1 MGYTLNELD
10 LFTQTR
16 INGLAIKSQ
25 YWVKRASHEIWKITQ
40 GTISWVSLTELRDYV
55 LSRWTSLDAH
65 KKVLGLANSFL
76 KYLAKIRMD
85 IRYSNF
91 SICLELSRSVKE
103 RKMITQRI
111 VTLNDITSILTYI
124 KKSYV
129 DGSIDEYRYQHYTAF
144 ILFGAYTGQ
153 RSMAT
158 ISRLTVGQFNSALES
173 EKPVILVKSSQDKIR
188 MEHYVPIH
196 PGIVDLLSQLCKGKA
211 EDAPMFEYN
220 SFWMWLKRQSIS
232 LSQNGNHFVMGD
244 LRKFAEQYGDV
255 IGWEQSNRAYILTH
269 GVSGIDWKY
278 YKHPLPEHVHDN
290 YMKYWEN
297 IILNDELKSK

>member
-1 MGYTLNELD
+1 
-10 LFTQTR
+10 
-16 INGLAIKSQ
+16 
-25 YWVKRASHEIWKITQ
+25 
-40 GTISWVSLTELRDYV
+40 
-55 LSRWTSLDAH
+55 
-65 KKVLGLANSFL
+65 
-76 KYLAKIRMD
+76 
-85 IRYSNF
+85 
-91 SICLELSRSVKE
+91 
-103 RKMITQRI
+103 MITQRI

-232 LSQNGNHFVMGD
+232 LSQNGLSLIH
-244 LRKFAEQYGDV
+244 
-255 IGWEQSNRAYILTH
+255 I
-269 GVSGIDWKY
+269 
-278 YKHPLPEHVHDN
+278 
-290 YMKYWEN
+290 
-297 IILNDELKSK
+297 